1 MNLDEVIRRI
11 VLTMT
16 TREREGKEYGVIVI
30 AEGLAE
36 LLPFKHLEGVSRD
49 DHGHI
54 KVSDVSLY
62 TLFAKLIEEPSTS
75 QADKIRKSR

>member
-1 MNLDEVIRRI
+1 VTDSKTAEKFQRKVMNLEKVIKRI

-36 LLPFKHLEGVSRD
+36 LLPQRYL
-49 DHGHI
+49 HGI
-54 KVSDVSLY
+54 GRETCTTSS
-62 TLFAKLIEEPSTS
+62 PS
-75 QADKIRKSR
+75 